1 MDKAQL
7 FIKEH
12 LLTRN
17 FKNPEKPIEENRLQE
32 TLLLLP
38 TDGGLSSR
46 LKRSESS
53 RKISTDK
60 LKGKVE
66 QHHKHTDYKRI
77 NTNSKIALKNYI
89 NTNKANAQRA
99 LRIAH
104 EKKLLERKILNEYLQ
119 EQEPELWNSLVH
131 FKTFLPMHQELW
143 IGYMRDLLN
152 IPAKITDSSRLTING
167 QTALMK
173 LSMADYNGAF
183 LKVAS
188 SRNRNLVGIEG
199 IVIWDSQKNF
209 IMVTRGKLIDELKII
224 PKKGTVFNF
233 EIPVNDDDA
242 LLYTILG
249 DRFKYRS
256 NDRAG
261 RKFKSRRCDDLL
273 HYLTA

>member
-1 MDKAQL
+1 MDRSQL

-12 LLTRN
+12 LLTKN
-17 FKNPEKPIEENRLQE
+17 FKNPEKPVKENRLQE

-46 LKRSESS
+46 LKRSESLL
-53 RKISTDK
+53 KISADN
-60 LKGKVE
+60 LDGKAE
-66 QHHKHTDYKRI
+66 QHHKHRDYKRI
-77 NTNSKIALKNYI
+77 NANSKVALKNYI

-99 LRIAH
+99 LHIAH
-104 EKKLLERKILNEYLQ
+104 EKKLLERKILTEYLKNH
-119 EQEPELWNSLVH
+119 ETALWNALPH
-131 FKTFLPMHQELW
+131 FKTFLPMHEKLW
-143 IGYMRDLLN
+143 VGYMRDLLN
-152 IPAKITDSSRLTING
+152 IPAKISDSSKLTING
-167 QTALMK
+167 QAALMK

-188 SRNRNLVGIEG
+188 SRNRNLIGIEG

-233 EIPVNDDDA
+233 EIPVNEHDA

-261 RKFKSRRCDDLL
+261 RKFKSRRCDDML
-273 HYLTA
+273 HYLTT

>member
-1 MDKAQL
+1 MDRPQL

-46 LKRSESS
+46 LKRSERSL
-53 RKISTDK
+53 KISADK
-60 LKGKVE
+60 LDKVR
-66 QHHKHTDYKRI
+66 QDHKHRDYKRI
-77 NTNSKIALKNYI
+77 NENSKIALKNYI
-89 NTNKANAQRA
+89 NTNKANAKRA

-104 EKKLLERKILNEYLQ
+104 EKKLLERKILSDYLKNQ
-119 EQEPELWNSLVH
+119 EAELWNALPH
-131 FKTFLPMHQELW
+131 FKTFLPMHEELW
-143 IGYMRDLLN
+143 VGYMRDLLN
-152 IPAKITDSSRLTING
+152 IPARISDSSKLTING
-167 QTALMK
+167 QAALMK

-188 SRNRNLVGIEG
+188 SRNRNLIGIEG

-242 LLYTILG
+242 LSYTILG

-273 HYLTA
+273 HYLTT